1 MREDE
6 GGWMRETGAVAA
18 AAAAA
23 VVALASPPP
32 GLSDRTD
39 AGDYSIDRL

>member
-6 GGWMRETGAVAA
+6 GGWMRETGAVA